1 MTSVG
6 PTRSVRLHLVRHG
19 QTYGNTSGAL
29 DTGEP
34 GLDLTPLGKSQ
45 ALAAAEALGDA
56 GIGSVHVSNLVRT
69 HQTAAPFLSATG
81 LQPQVHSGLREI
93 QAGDFEMRSD
103 HEAVSGYITTVASWI
118 LGDLEVRMPGA
129 ESGRE
134 FLERYDAALV
144 DAIGDRA
151 SSSLLVVSH
160 GAAIRTWVSIRVP
173 GADQHPDA
181 HGHLHNTA
189 CIVVEGHP
197 DTGWELIDWHAD
209 PLGGHDLE
217 DPAAPDPTADAGET
231 WRPSN

>member
-1 MTSVG
+1 MTSVDR
-6 PTRSVRLHLVRHG
+6 TRSVRLYLVRHG
-19 QTYGNTSGAL
+19 QTFGNTSGAL

-34 GLDLTPLGKSQ
+34 GLNLTPLGESQ
-45 ALAAAEALGDA
+45 ALAAAEALRGA
-56 GIGSVHVSNLVRT
+56 NIGSVHVSTLVRT
-69 HQTAAPFLSATG
+69 HQTAAPFLRLTG
-81 LQPQVHSGLREI
+81 LQSQVHASLREI

-103 HEAVSGYITTVASWI
+103 DPAVSGYITTVASWI
-118 LGDLEVRMPGA
+118 LGDLEARMPGG
-129 ESGRE
+129 ETGRE

-144 DAIGDRA
+144 DAVGDRT
-151 SSSLLVVSH
+151 SGSLLVVSH
-160 GAAIRTWVSIRVP
+160 GAAIRTWVSCRVP

-217 DPAAPDPTADAGET
+217 DPAAPDPTADA
-231 WRPSN
+231 